1 MNSAYRDP
9 DRRQRLVELSNP
21 VVREAIRTL
30 NIEATDFRVNL
41 VLFDLCLRMYYA
53 GLVDGAAEATAHAA
67 EHGAESEFRLGVTV
81 PSGPLGSAS

>member
-1 MNSAYRDP
+1 MNSRHRDS
-9 DRRQRLVELSNP
+9 DRQQRLVELSNP

-53 GLVDGAAEATAHAA
+53 GLVDGAAEAVAHAS

-81 PSGPLGSAS
+81 PSGPLRSAS